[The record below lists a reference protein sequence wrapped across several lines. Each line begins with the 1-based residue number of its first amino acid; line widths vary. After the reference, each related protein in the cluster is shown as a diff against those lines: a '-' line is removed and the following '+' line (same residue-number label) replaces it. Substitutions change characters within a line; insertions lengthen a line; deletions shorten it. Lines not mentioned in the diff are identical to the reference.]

1 MNSGPGI
8 TPVPLTV
15 PDFGAAFPGPFP
27 TSPHAVTADRRL
39 RRWAAERNL
48 PVPADELRTLCGIT
62 SQGIAR
68 ALPTAD
74 LDSLLLAAE
83 LFLWLVAF
91 DDTHGEV
98 TAAVDP
104 AALAGHIDELTGVL
118 AGNAPTSPPG
128 PFTTALRDLLDR
140 IRDRTTPS
148 QYLTL
153 TGHLH
158 GNLLGLLWEAHHLTD
173 PSRVSLHTYCTMRPL
188 TVFARTLTAI
198 TPITLSYELPDR
210 QGTSDL
216 VDRVETAVARLAGW
230 VNDLASYP
238 REASR
243 SSAPPL
249 SLPTLLRHERHLQ
262 LPEAFRAAARMCEEQ
277 AVLVRALI
285 DELSAT
291 GSSPLTRHAQALK
304 HIVHAFIWHI
314 HHDRYT
320 TPVT

>member
-8 TPVPLTV
+8 APVPLTM
-15 PDFGAAFPGPFP
+15 PDLGAAFPGPFP
-27 TSPHAVTADRRL
+27 TSPHAVTADRHL

-62 SQGIAR
+62 SQGIVR

-91 DDTHGEV
+91 DDTHGET
-98 TAAVDP
+98 TAAADP
-104 AALAGHIDELTGVL
+104 AALANHIDDLTGVL
-118 AGNAPTSPPG
+118 ADNTPTAPPG

-140 IRDRTTPS
+140 IRGRATPS

-158 GNLLGLLWEAHHLTD
+158 GNLLGLLWEAQHLND
-173 PSRVSLHTYCTMRPL
+173 PSRVPLHTYGTMRPL

-198 TPITLSYELPDR
+198 APIALSYELPER
-210 QGTSDL
+210 HGAADL
-216 VDRVETAVARLAGW
+216 VDRSESAVARLAGW
-230 VNDLASYP
+230 VNDLASYS

-243 SSAPPL
+243 SPVPPL
-249 SLPTLLRHERHLQ
+249 SLPTLLMRERHLQ
-262 LPEAFRAAARMCEEQ
+262 LSEAFMTAARMCEEQ
-277 AVLVRALI
+277 ALLARALI

-291 GSSPLTRHAQALK
+291 GSLPLTHHAQALK
-304 HIVHAFIWHI
+304 HTVHAFIWHI
-314 HHDRYT
+314 DHDRYT
-320 TPVT
+320 TP

>member
-1 MNSGPGI
+1 MNSSPG
-8 TPVPLTV
+8 TAPAPVTL
-15 PDFGAAFPGPFP
+15 PDLGAAFPGPFP
-27 TSPHAVTADRRL
+27 TSPHADTADRHL

-62 SQGIAR
+62 SQGIVR

-91 DDTHGEV
+91 DDTHGE
-98 TAAVDP
+98 TAAAADP

-118 AGNAPTSPPG
+118 ADNAPTPEPG

-140 IRDRTTPS
+140 IRNRATPS

-158 GNLLGLLWEAHHLTD
+158 GNLRGLLWEARHLND
-173 PSRVSLHTYCTMRPL
+173 PSRVPLHTYRMMRPL

-198 TPITLSYELPDR
+198 TPIALSYELPDR
-210 QGTSDL
+210 HGAADL
-216 VDRVETAVARLAGW
+216 ADRAESAVACLAGW
-230 VNDLASYP
+230 INDLASYS

-243 SSAPPL
+243 SPVPPL
-249 SLPTLLRHERHLQ
+249 SLPTLLMHEHRLQ
-262 LPEAFRAAARMCEEQ
+262 LPEALRAAARLCEEQ
-277 AVLVRALI
+277 AVLARALI
-285 DELSAT
+285 NELSTT
-291 GSSPLTRHAQALK
+291 GSLPLTRHAQALK

-314 HHDRYT
+314 DHDRYT
-320 TPVT
+320 TP